1 MQTINIWF
9 EAKIQYDKIGTEDGK
24 QKKVTDTYL
33 VDAMSFAEAEAR
45 AIEVVRPYMTGDFT
59 VAALKRA
66 KVHEI
71 FENATGDKWYRAKVM
86 FIILDAEKGKEKKI
100 GSIMLVQADDIE
112 QARTRLEEQMKGTM
126 SDYEVV
132 KIEETPILDVVKYVE
147 PIEEGEGE
155 Q

>member
-33 VDAMSFAEAEAR
+33 VDAMSFTEAEAR
-45 AIEVVRPYMTGDFT
+45 VIEVVRPYMTGDFT

-71 FENATGDKWYRAKVM
+71 FENATGDKWYRAKVV
-86 FIILDAEKGKEKKI
+86 FIVLDAEKGKEKKI

-147 PIEEGEGE
+147 PESSEEGQE
-155 Q
+155 